1 MRCTWRCSFDNVM
14 VDLVWAA
21 KSDAEILLRTL
32 EPRWSHVSVV
42 GSRAEVIEQV
52 APAVAAA
59 AWLHDV
65 GYSPALVA
73 TGLHALD
80 GALWCREQGYPD
92 EVVSLVAH
100 HTGASFEAAERG
112 LANELARVPAPGG
125 HLLDL
130 LNYLDLTTG
139 RGGQDVSAQD
149 RVKEILGRY
158 EPDSPV
164 HKAVARS
171 GPDLLES
178 ARRGEAL
185 FSQYERAGR
194 SRARG

>member
-1 MRCTWRCSFDNVM
+1 MV

-21 KSDAEILLRTL
+21 KGDAEILLRSL
-32 EPRWSHVSVV
+32 EPRWSHVTAV

-100 HTGASFEAAERG
+100 HTGASFEATERG
-112 LANELARVPAPGG
+112 LADELARVPAPGG

-139 RGGQDVSAQD
+139 RDGQDVSARD
-149 RVKEILGRY
+149 RVEEILGRY

-171 GPDLLES
+171 GPDLLDS